1 MAELTNKPTVGLSKL
16 PDCRGL
22 LENGKC
28 KLMNVPACFGVSCT
42 YYKKIDSLTKA
53 YERLSSLPEAKQECI
68 AQKYYGGFRPW
79 KGTDVNSRW

>member
-1 MAELTNKPTVGLSKL
+1 MAELTDKSKAGLLKL

-28 KLMNVPACFGVSCT
+28 KWLNIPACFGASCT
-42 YYKKIDSLTKA
+42 YYKKLDSLTKA

-79 KGTDVNSRW
+79 RGTDANPRW

>member
-1 MAELTNKPTVGLSKL
+1 MAELTSKLNAGFSKL
-16 PDCRGL
+16 PSCSGL

-28 KLMNVPACFGVSCT
+28 KWMNIPVCNSASCT
-42 YYKKIDSLTKA
+42 YYTKMDSLTKA

-79 KGTDVNSRW
+79 KGTDMNSRW